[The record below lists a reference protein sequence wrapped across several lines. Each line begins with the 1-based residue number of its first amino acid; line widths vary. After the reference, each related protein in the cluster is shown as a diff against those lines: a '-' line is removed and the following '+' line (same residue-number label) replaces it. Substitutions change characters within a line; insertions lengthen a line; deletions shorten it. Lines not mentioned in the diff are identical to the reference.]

1 MRRLKLVGPL
11 LLAAAL
17 CFQTGCFRP
26 YTLPESSGGE
36 TVQTLGTIGTSY
48 TTDASDTQADT
59 TGEDTTGSAVTDGSS
74 SDCLTGAVRI
84 VGNTAVDGRHH
95 AGRFRQWEYGDHGC
109 ADQPAVPACP
119 LRDEGCMGVL
129 HRAEYDIQKQ
139 DGIGRQARD

>member
-59 TGEDTTGSAVTDGSS
+59 TG
-74 SDCLTGAVRI
+74 
-84 VGNTAVDGRHH
+84 
-95 AGRFRQWEYGDHGC
+95 
-109 ADQPAVPACP
+109 
-119 LRDEGCMGVL
+119 
-129 HRAEYDIQKQ
+129 
-139 DGIGRQARD
+139 

>member
-11 LLAAAL
+11 FLAAAL

-59 TGEDTTGSAVTDGSS
+59 TGEDTTGS
-74 SDCLTGAVRI
+74 
-84 VGNTAVDGRHH
+84 AVDGRHH